1 MTSLLLTTN
10 LHTPLMMIMMMMST
24 IITLLSPRSYIPL
37 WIILCPTFWTIPG
50 ATMMNNG
57 KKEEIII
64 NTQDQ
69 DKKQNIDNILN
80 DYPLDED
87 YISSTNIFCL
97 KTKHGPFMNDTFLKN
112 LWTVF
117 NT

>member
-1 MTSLLLTTN
+1 
-10 LHTPLMMIMMMMST
+10 MMMMMMMMST
-24 IITLLSPRSYIPL
+24 IITLLSPRSYMPL

-50 ATMMNNG
+50 ATMMNNYGLPMMNNG
-57 KKEEIII
+57 KKEKFII

-69 DKKQNIDNILN
+69 DKKQNIDNILK
-80 DYPLDED
+80 DFPLDEH

-97 KTKHGPFMNDTFLKN
+97 KTKHGPFTNDTFPKK
-112 LWTVF
+112 LWSVF